1 MGIDPWGTAG
11 LTSWDLLREQ
21 IQKEGQVTHKVPGFV
36 NPVNTRSGEGGVSTV
51 GMRKDTERR
60 EWGVSMCLCPE
71 SVQGSQPSAV
81 NTIILPSCCETDLD
95 GMTISALSLAWKRG
109 TRDGWIS
116 IPGCAQELRLQQSS
130 VRRRCLGSGVGLVNH
145 TLSSSHRTGPSEK
158 QKNISRGSPE

>member
-11 LTSWDLLREQ
+11 LTWDLLREQ
-21 IQKEGQVTHKVPGFV
+21 IHKKGQVIHKVPGFV
-36 NPVNTRSGEGGVSTV
+36 NHTRSGEGGVSTV

-95 GMTISALSLAWKRG
+95 GMTISALSLVWKRG
-109 TRDGWIS
+109 TWDG
-116 IPGCAQELRLQQSS
+116 
-130 VRRRCLGSGVGLVNH
+130 
-145 TLSSSHRTGPSEK
+145 
-158 QKNISRGSPE
+158 